1 MPLTRVTVPTTE
13 TTAKDVP
20 DLASDDIPLPSDLK
34 TVLLAGLFVFAA
46 LTAAYV
52 AAEVILPIV
61 LAMVLTLLLLP
72 GMRLLSRLHVP
83 RSLSALLLIL
93 AALTGIFAVGAA
105 VSGPAKT
112 WAERLPDGVPLI
124 EVKLRFLSQPIRTA
138 SEFLQKADRMGQQ
151 GDAPSNGGLGITESL
166 FRGTQHFAS
175 GLFETILVLFF
186 FLVSGDTFLRRL
198 VEILPRFKDKRQ
210 AVDLSQ
216 QIEDNI
222 SAYLVTITLMN
233 AAVGLATALVMWAC
247 GVGDPVLWGV
257 IAFFLNYLPIMGP
270 LLGVVLFVFV
280 GLLETPTLWQSLVPA
295 GLYFLIHILEG
306 ETITPMLL
314 ARRFTLNPVLVI
326 ISLIFW
332 FWMWGV
338 PGAILSVP
346 MLAITKIICD
356 GVKPLNAIGHFLEG
370 DAPKGTAA

>member
-1 MPLTRVTVPTTE
+1 MPLTRVTIPTTE

-20 DLASDDIPLPSDLK
+20 DLTADDIPLPSDLK
-34 TVLLAGLFVFAA
+34 TVLLAGLFLFAA

-52 AAEVILPIV
+52 AAEVILPVV

-72 GMRLLSRLHVP
+72 GMRLLTRLHVP
-83 RSLSALLLIL
+83 RSLSALILIL
-93 AALTGIFAVGAA
+93 AALAGILALGAA

-112 WAERLPDGVPLI
+112 WAGRLPDGVPLI
-124 EVKLRFLSQPIRTA
+124 EEKLRFLSQPIQTA

-151 GDAPSNGGLGITESL
+151 GSPSNGGLGLTESL

-233 AAVGLATALVMWAC
+233 AAVGVGTALVMWVC

-270 LLGVVLFVFV
+270 LLGVLLFVFV

-346 MLAITKIICD
+346 MLAITKIVCD

-370 DAPKGTAA
+370 DAPKSAAV

>member
-1 MPLTRVTVPTTE
+1 MPLTRVTIPTTE

-20 DLASDDIPLPSDLK
+20 DLTADDIPLPSDLK
-34 TVLLAGLFVFAA
+34 TVLLAGLFLFAA

-52 AAEVILPIV
+52 AAEVILPVV

-72 GMRLLSRLHVP
+72 GMRLLTRLHVP
-83 RSLSALLLIL
+83 RSLSALILIL
-93 AALTGIFAVGAA
+93 AALVGILALGAA

-112 WAERLPDGVPLI
+112 WAGRLPDGVPLI
-124 EVKLRFLSQPIRTA
+124 EEKLRFLSQPIQTA

-151 GDAPSNGGLGITESL
+151 GSPSNGGLGLTESL

-233 AAVGLATALVMWAC
+233 AAVGVGTALVMWVC

-346 MLAITKIICD
+346 MLAITKIVCD

-370 DAPKGTAA
+370 DAPKSTAA

>member
-1 MPLTRVTVPTTE
+1 MPLTRVTIPTTE
-13 TTAKDVP
+13 TAAKDVP
-20 DLASDDIPLPSDLK
+20 DLTADDIPLPSDLK
-34 TVLLAGLFVFAA
+34 TVLLAGLFLFAA

-52 AAEVILPIV
+52 AAEVILPVV

-72 GMRLLSRLHVP
+72 GMRLLTRLHVP
-83 RSLSALLLIL
+83 RSLSALILIL
-93 AALTGIFAVGAA
+93 AALAGILALGAA

-112 WAERLPDGVPLI
+112 WAGRLPDGVPLI
-124 EVKLRFLSQPIRTA
+124 EEKLRFLSQPIRTA

-151 GDAPSNGGLGITESL
+151 GSPSNGGLGLTESL

-233 AAVGLATALVMWAC
+233 AAVGVGTALIMWVC

-295 GLYFLIHILEG
+295 GLYFLIHIIEG

-346 MLAITKIICD
+346 MLAITKIVCD

-370 DAPKGTAA
+370 DAPKSTAA

>member
-1 MPLTRVTVPTTE
+1 MPLTRVTIPTTE

-20 DLASDDIPLPSDLK
+20 DLTADDIALPSDLN
-34 TVLLAGLFVFAA
+34 TVLLAGLLLFAA

-72 GMRLLSRLHVP
+72 GMRLLTRLHVP
-83 RSLSALLLIL
+83 RSLSALILIL
-93 AALTGIFAVGAA
+93 AALAGILALGAA

-112 WAERLPDGVPLI
+112 WAGRLPEGAPLI
-124 EVKLRFLSQPIRTA
+124 EEKLRFLSQPIQTA

-151 GDAPSNGGLGITESL
+151 GSPSNGGLGLTESL

-233 AAVGLATALVMWAC
+233 AAVGVATALVMWVC

-346 MLAITKIICD
+346 MLAITKIVCD

-370 DAPKGTAA
+370 DAAKSTAA

>member
-1 MPLTRVTVPTTE
+1 MTPLTRVTLPTTE

-20 DLASDDIPLPSDLK
+20 DLTSEDILLPSDPN
-34 TVLLAGLFVFAA
+34 TVLLAGLVLFAA

-61 LAMVLTLLLLP
+61 LAMVLTLLLQP
-72 GMRLLSRLHVP
+72 GMRLLGRLHIP
-83 RSLSALLLIL
+83 RALSALLLIL
-93 AALTGIFAVGAA
+93 TALIGISALGAA
-105 VSGPAKT
+105 VSGPAKA
-112 WAERLPDGVPLI
+112 WAERLPEGLPII
-124 EVKLRFLSQPIRTA
+124 EEKLRFLSKPIRTA
-138 SEFLQKADRMGQQ
+138 SEFLQKADRMGQH
-151 GDAPSNGGLGITESL
+151 GASSDGGLGITGLL

-175 GLFETILVLFF
+175 GLFETILILFF

-216 QIEDNI
+216 QMEDNI
-222 SAYLVTITLMN
+222 SAYLLTITLMN
-233 AAVGLATALVMWAC
+233 AAVGVATGVVMWAC
-247 GVGDPVLWGV
+247 GIGDPVLWG
-257 IAFFLNYLPIMGP
+257 IAAFLLNYVPIMGP
-270 LLGVVLFVFV
+270 LVGVALFFFA
-280 GLLETPTLWQSLVPA
+280 GLLATPTLWQSVLPA
-295 GLYFLIHILEG
+295 GLYFLIHVVEG

-370 DAPKGTAA
+370 DEPKSNAP

>member
-1 MPLTRVTVPTTE
+1 MSLTRVTVPTTE
-13 TTAKDVP
+13 TTPKDVP
-20 DLASDDIPLPSDLK
+20 DLTSDDIPLPSDLK
-34 TVLLAGLFVFAA
+34 TVLLAGLFLFAA

-61 LAMVLTLLLLP
+61 LAMVLTLLLQP
-72 GMRLLSRLHVP
+72 GMRLLTRLHFP
-83 RSLSALLLIL
+83 RSLSALVLIL
-93 AALTGIFAVGAA
+93 ASLTAILALGAVVA
-105 VSGPAKT
+105 GPAKT
-112 WAERLPDGVPLI
+112 WAARLPDGVPII
-124 EVKLRFLSQPIRTA
+124 EEKLRFLSQPIQTA

-151 GDAPSNGGLGITESL
+151 GSSGNGGLGITESL

-257 IAFFLNYLPIMGP
+257 VAFFLNYLPIMGP

-295 GLYFLIHILEG
+295 GLYFLIHVLEG

-370 DAPKGTAA
+370 DAPKSTAA

>member
-1 MPLTRVTVPTTE
+1 MPLTRVTIPTTE

-20 DLASDDIPLPSDLK
+20 DLTADDIPLPSDLK
-34 TVLLAGLFVFAA
+34 TVLLAGLFLFAA

-52 AAEVILPIV
+52 AAEVILPVV

-72 GMRLLSRLHVP
+72 GMRLLTRLHVP
-83 RSLSALLLIL
+83 RSLSALILIL
-93 AALTGIFAVGAA
+93 AALAGILALGAA

-112 WAERLPDGVPLI
+112 WAGRLPDGVPLI
-124 EVKLRFLSQPIRTA
+124 EEKLRFLSQPIQTA

-151 GDAPSNGGLGITESL
+151 GSPSNGGLGLTESL

-233 AAVGLATALVMWAC
+233 AAVGVGTALVMWVC

-346 MLAITKIICD
+346 MLAITKIVCD

-370 DAPKGTAA
+370 DAPKSTTA